1 MLRVYIPARG
11 ASVSRVVFNQESS
24 KFSTLEYDAVV
35 PASVK
40 ASTRINAL
48 AGVVHTL
55 SQFKEKGIKGIAVV
69 FTVGL
74 VSDAITKGT
83 FKYWLASG
91 ENSSGEK
98 LNETEVELW
107 NQFAELYSEMY
118 LNVVIKNISSATLPR
133 NTRFA
138 ITNEQRIDD
147 KYSKLAW
154 DKLPEVGE
162 AEEVEGDAF

>member
-11 ASVSRVVFNQESS
+11 ASVSRVVFNQESA
-24 KFSTLEYDAVV
+24 KFSSLEYDAVV

-55 SQFKEKGIKGIAVV
+55 SQFKEKGVKGISVI

-74 VSDAITKGT
+74 VADAIQRGT
-83 FKYWLASG
+83 FKYWLESG
-91 ENSSGEK
+91 ENNAGEK
-98 LNETEVELW
+98 LHETEMDLW
-107 NQFAELYSEMY
+107 KQFAELYQEMF
-118 LNVVIKNISSATLPR
+118 LSIVFKNISSATLPR
-133 NTRFA
+133 NTRFS
-138 ITNEQRIDD
+138 ITNEMRIDD
-147 KYSKLAW
+147 KYSRIAW

>member
-11 ASVSRVVFNQESS
+11 ASVSRVVFNQDSA
-24 KFSTLEYDAVV
+24 KFSTLEYDSVV

-55 SQFKEKGIKGIAVV
+55 GQFKEKGLKGIAVI

-74 VSDAITKGT
+74 VGDAIQKGT
-83 FKYWLASG
+83 FKYWIADGKTSG
-91 ENSSGEK
+91 GED
-98 LNETEVELW
+98 LNETELELW
-107 NQFAELYSEMY
+107 KEFASLYHELFLS
-118 LNVVIKNISSATLPR
+118 VVFKNISSASLPR
-133 NTRFA
+133 NSRFS
-138 ITNEQRIDD
+138 ITNEMRIDD

-154 DKLPEVGE
+154 DKLPAVGE

>member
-11 ASVSRVVFNQESS
+11 ASVSRVVFNQDSA
-24 KFSTLEYDAVV
+24 KFSTLEYDSVV

-55 SQFKEKGIKGIAVV
+55 SQFKEKGVKGITVI

-74 VSDAITKGT
+74 VADAIQRGT
-83 FKYWLASG
+83 FKYWIADGKTSG
-91 ENSSGEK
+91 GED
-98 LNETEVELW
+98 LHETELELW
-107 NQFAELYSEMY
+107 KEFASLYQELFLS
-118 LNVVIKNISSATLPR
+118 VVFKNISSASLPR
-133 NTRFA
+133 NSRFS
-138 ITNEQRIDD
+138 ITNEMRIDD

-154 DKLPEVGE
+154 DKLPAVGE